1 MRDSPALHR
10 AGIVFASDGT
20 GGLIVKGFVPKST
33 AAQCGRILEGD
44 LLVQVRAA
52 CSGVGFQYW
61 TSALNNALTVLPGAY
76 WVS

>member
-1 MRDSPALHR
+1 
-10 AGIVFASDGT
+10 VFASDGT

-52 CSGVGFQYW
+52 CSF
-61 TSALNNALTVLPGAY
+61 ALLSPDCLALVFGHL
-76 WVS
+76 